1 MGRFLKKHFTTIVLL
16 LIFLTG
22 LCLLLYPTFSN
33 WWNSFHQSRAIAS
46 YVEAV
51 EDMSQAQREI
61 MLAQAQEYNEGIAS
75 RGNAFVL
82 TEEQEAAY
90 RDILDVSGTGIMGY
104 IHIPKIGVSL
114 PIYHG
119 TDETVLQVA
128 VGHLSGTSLPV
139 GGESTHTVLSG
150 HRGLPSAKLF
160 TDLDE
165 LTVGDTFT
173 LTVLGQTLTYQVD
186 QIRTVEPDDTSE
198 LKIES
203 GKDYCTLVTCTP
215 YGVNSHRLLVRGVR
229 VDVAEELGTVASE
242 AVKIPTYLVIPAVGV
257 PLLLVLLALLLV
269 VNRRKKPTMSY
280 TDLLD
285 ALKQDEQ

>member
-1 MGRFLKKHFTTIVLL
+1 MGKFLKKHFTTILLL
-16 LIFLTG
+16 LIFLAG

-33 WWNSFHQSRAIAS
+33 WWNSFHQSRAIAA

-51 EDMSQAQREI
+51 EDMSQAQREA
-61 MLAQAQEYNEGIAS
+61 MLAQAQEYNQKIAS
-75 RGNAFVL
+75 QGNAFVL

-90 RDILDVSGTGIMGY
+90 RDTLDVSGTGIMGY

-198 LKIES
+198 LNIES

-280 TDLLD
+280 KDLLD
-285 ALKQDEQ
+285 ALKQDER

>member
-1 MGRFLKKHFTTIVLL
+1 MGRFLKKHFTTIMLL

-33 WWNSFHQSRAIAS
+33 WWNSFHQSRAIAA

-51 EDMSQAQREI
+51 EDMSLAQRET

-198 LKIES
+198 LNIES

-280 TDLLD
+280 KDLLD
-285 ALKQDEQ
+285 ALKQDEW